1 MIRVFIADDHAIVRK
16 GLRQLFSEERD
27 LDVCGES
34 ATAEGLV
41 ARARAEKWDV
51 LILDVNIPGG
61 SGPDLVNALV
71 QIPSPPAVIVY
82 TMYPEDSHA
91 IAFLRAGAL
100 AFINKKRSIDELVE
114 AIRKVHAGKRYV
126 TPDLGHYLFEHGI
139 DFEMTPDK
147 MFSQREREVILGLA
161 AGKRPIEIAAGLGIS
176 ASTVNTFTQR
186 IKGKL
191 GVNSAVEIVEF
202 ARANGLLG

>member
-41 ARARAEKWDV
+41 ERAGTEKWDV

-61 SGPDLVNALV
+61 SGPDLVSAFAQL
-71 QIPSPPAVIVY
+71 PSPPAVIIY

-114 AIRKVHAGKRYV
+114 AIRKVHSRKRYL
-126 TPDLGHYLFEHGI
+126 TPDLAHYLFEHDI
-139 DFEMTPDK
+139 DFEKTPDK
-147 MFSQREREVILGLA
+147 IFSQREREVIQGLA
-161 AGKRPIEIAAGLGIS
+161 VGSRPIEIAAGLGIS
-176 ASTVNTFTQR
+176 ASTVNTFIQR

-191 GVNSAVEIVEF
+191 GVHSAVEIVEF
-202 ARANGLLG
+202 ARVNGLLG